1 MPIPLIPIA
10 IGAAALSVGST
21 VHSTLKTRKWQKIHN
36 EALNSA
42 NATAERTEKV
52 QERFNAEANE
62 LGRLRVSELETLREA
77 ATFLENAKVKNRD
90 LSPQLA
96 KIPTAQVQRWKQLHG
111 EAMKSLG
118 IGAAGTAGTA
128 SAGLAT
134 AAGLYTAAGILGT
147 ASTGTAISA
156 LSGAAANSARLA
168 WLGGGALTAGGA
180 GMAGGVAT
188 MMSAA
193 NVVMTPVAIG
203 AAAWG
208 QWKAQRVKREVE
220 SKLKEFGKFEA
231 DMNSRQALLQSALHR
246 VNENRNAVK
255 MAAESLKRSLATAD
269 PQDAQQAYAVYLKAK
284 VLSDCLAAP
293 VLSQQQIRQLNGQ

>member
-1 MPIPLIPIA
+1 MPIPLIPIVV
-10 IGAAALSVGST
+10 GAAALSVGST

-36 EALNSA
+36 EVLK
-42 NATAERTEKV
+42 NAQATGERTKDM
-52 QERFNAEANE
+52 QERFNTEAEH
-62 LGRLRVSELETLREA
+62 LGRLRVSELQTLHEA
-77 ATFLENAKVKNRD
+77 ATFLENAKVKDRD

-96 KIPTAQVQRWKQLHG
+96 EVPMAQIQRWKQLHG

-118 IGAAGTAGTA
+118 IGAAGTTGTA
-128 SAGLAT
+128 AAGVAT

-147 ASTGTAISA
+147 ASTGTVIST

-220 SKLKEFGKFEA
+220 SKLKEFAKFEA
-231 DMNSRQALLQSALHR
+231 DMNSRQALLQSALQR
-246 VNENRNAVK
+246 VNENHNAVRK
-255 MAAESLKRSLATAD
+255 AAASLKRSLATAS
-269 PQDAQQAYAVYLKAK
+269 PQDAQHAYAVYLKAK
-284 VLSDCLAAP
+284 ALSECLGAP
-293 VLSQQQIRQLNGQ
+293 VLSQQQIRQLNRQ